1 MKKIIISSSI
11 FMVICLG
18 LYLAYKVL
26 YPRIIAQAVVDK
38 KYINLLP
45 KKYNEKINVISDSV
59 NSKLDKVIAS
69 SSNSGIN
76 INQLEEAV
84 LEIRRED
91 VELIYM
97 KLRNTKISS
106 VEQVFDTISNNLKL
120 KSLDVESFRE
130 PFLFHVEKRHIKRG
144 MKYIETH
151 DLFNTIDEESAKQI
165 ALQILKQ
172 KESIIKKKLK
182 EAK

>member
-1 MKKIIISSSI
+1 MKKIIIWSSI
-11 FMVICLG
+11 FIFFCSG
-18 LYLAYKVL
+18 LYIAYKSL
-26 YPRIIAQAVVDK
+26 YPRIVAQAVVDK

-45 KKYNEKINVISDSV
+45 KKYNEKINTISDSV
-59 NSKLDKVIAS
+59 NSKLDNVIAS
-69 SSNSGIN
+69 SSNNGIN
-76 INQLEEAV
+76 LNQLEEAV
-84 LEIRRED
+84 MEIKRED

-120 KSLDVESFRE
+120 KSLNVESLRE
-130 PFLFHVEKRHIKRG
+130 PFLYHVEKRHIKKG
-144 MKYIETH
+144 LKYIETH
-151 DLFNTIDEESAKQI
+151 DLFNTIDEESARQI

-172 KESIIKKKLK
+172 KEVKIKKKLE

>member
-1 MKKIIISSSI
+1 MKKLFIVVSLLI
-11 FMVICLG
+11 VLG
-18 LYLAYKVL
+18 IGSYIAYKVL
-26 YPRIIAQAVVDK
+26 YPKIVAQAVVDK

-59 NSKLDKVIAS
+59 NSKLDNVIAS
-69 SSNSGIN
+69 SSTEGIDL
-76 INQLEEAV
+76 NQLENAV
-84 LEIRRED
+84 LEVKRED

-97 KLRNTKISS
+97 KLRNTKILS
-106 VEQVFDTISNNLKL
+106 VEQVFDTISENLKL
-120 KSLDVESFRE
+120 KSLNVESLRE

-151 DLFNTIDEESAKQI
+151 DLFNTIDEESARQI

-172 KESIIKKKLK
+172 KEKKIKKKLDEVK
-182 EAK
+182 